1 MIENV
6 TCTGCPMGCRLRVE
20 VKETAKGPE
29 ILDIS
34 GYECNRGRSYAQD
47 EVVRPRRMLTTLVR
61 TGKGVQ
67 PLSVRSS
74 KAIPKDLIFPALK
87 LIHSQKIS
95 MPVNTGDIIIADILD
110 TGADIIATCDL
121 HDV

>member
-1 MIENV
+1 MIENI

-20 VKETAKGPE
+20 VKETDNGPE
-29 ILDIS
+29 ILDIT

-47 EVVRPRRMLTTLVR
+47 EVIRPRRMITTLVR
-61 TGKGVQ
+61 MTRGRQ

-74 KAIPKDLIFPALK
+74 TAIPKDLIFTALE
-87 LIHSQKIS
+87 LIHEQTVSL
-95 MPVNTGDIIIADILD
+95 PVKTGEIIIANILD

-121 HDV
+121 NE